1 MVFTRTV
8 CIVGAGPS
16 GLAAAKT
23 FLQHGSYVVTV
34 YEAADRVGGMWRAR
48 PGEYGDKCSPEMR
61 TNLSRF
67 TVGFSDL
74 SWSSVDLSDP
84 VTGTASPSSP
94 PMFPKAWQVGRYLE
108 KYTEK
113 FSLSPSIFLQRRVIN
128 ADVLD
133 DLKTWRVTTYDLET
147 DREETQTFDYL
158 VIASG
163 FFEQQERTF
172 KPATS
177 GELPNIQHS
186 SVFRDLSALTENPG
200 KIAIIGG
207 GISGSEAAAQAAF
220 QISSAKNSPG
230 KSNPSHAESKIYHIV
245 NRPFYCL
252 PRYLPQNPQK
262 GSPQNVN
269 LAPSF
274 LPLDLV
280 LYNLSRRGEGEISA
294 SITTVPPE
302 KAQKGHEFMRSV
314 IGGDQQEYGSLALV
328 HEAEKTQ
335 YPGYCAIT
343 DTYLEFV
350 RSGLIVPVQGWV
362 EKVDQKDGGDTFDI
376 ALRHREPWAKE
387 PGVCTVSSI
396 FQDSLLTC
404 CQTTSQ
410 LSDVSGII
418 EATGYKTDLDYLH
431 DTPKGF
437 LYPEPSCPRIPFLL
451 TRGSMLSDNPTLGFV
466 GFYEGPYWGVMEVQA
481 RYIANSWFE
490 STPDPMKPTKA
501 GLNQLDTTE
510 RMRHQLQFG
519 GALQVPQF
527 WMADYVGIIE
537 EIAREAGVKRLDA
550 AFGGQKGPI
559 FPSRYQGPTTDDETD
574 AVVQDVASVLKA
586 SEQSAKFVAAAVFR
600 AMQGVWS
607 LHRNIATRNTTPGGI
622 LTGTAQ
628 FHPRVPTDPAYAA
641 EYLYIEEGTFK
652 MDNGFSFPATR
663 RYVYRYNETTD
674 KITAWFADEDG
685 ESTGAFFNAW
695 EFCPPADERHG
706 WMAKGHHWCDPDT
719 YKSGCEFKFC
729 GASLQSFGIT
739 YEVAGPKKDY
749 CHESWYER
757 PKNQEV
763 VANLA

>member
-34 YEAADRVGGMWRAR
+34 YEATDRVGGMWRAR

-74 SWSSVDLSDP
+74 SWSSVDLSNP
-84 VTGTASPSSP
+84 VTGAVSLPSP

-113 FSLSPSIFLQRRVIN
+113 FGLESVIRFNRKVIN
-128 ADVLD
+128 ADVLED
-133 DLKTWRVTTYDLET
+133 MKTWQITTYDLET
-147 DREETQTFDYL
+147 NREETQAFDYL

-163 FFEQQERTF
+163 FFEQQGRTF

-177 GELPNIQHS
+177 GNIPNIQHS
-186 SVFRDLSALTENPG
+186 SAFRDLSALTEKPG

-207 GISGSEAAAQAAF
+207 GISGSEAVAQAAF
-220 QISSAKNSPG
+220 QISSAKHSPG
-230 KSNPSHAESKIYHIV
+230 KSKPAHAESKIYHIV

-252 PRYLPQNPQK
+252 PRYLPHNPQK
-262 GSPQNVN
+262 ESSQNVN

-314 IGGDQQEYGSLALV
+314 IGGDQQEYGSPALV
-328 HEAEKTQ
+328 HRADQTQ
-335 YPGYCAIT
+335 YPGYCGIT

-362 EKVDQKDGGDTFDI
+362 EKIEHKDGGGSFDI
-376 ALRHREPWAKE
+376 ALQHREPWAKE
-387 PGVCTVSSI
+387 AGVFAFSSKS
-396 FQDSLLTC
+396 QDFVLIRP
-404 CQTTSQ
+404 QAKSQ
-410 LSDVSGII
+410 LSDVTGII

-431 DTPKGF
+431 TTPKGF

-490 STPDPMKPTKA
+490 STPDLMNPAKA
-501 GLNQLDTTE
+501 SLNQLDTTE
-510 RMRHQLQFG
+510 RMRHQLQFTA
-519 GALQVPQF
+519 ALQVPQF

-537 EIAREAGVKRLDA
+537 EIARDAGVKRLDA

-559 FPSRYQGPTTDDETD
+559 FPSRYQGPTTDGEADV
-574 AVVQDVASVLKA
+574 VVQDVASVLKA

-607 LHRNIATRNTTPGGI
+607 LHRNIATRNITPGGV

-628 FHPRVPTDPAYAA
+628 FHPRVPTDPVYAG

-652 MDNGFSFPATR
+652 MDNGLSFPATR

-685 ESTGAFFNAW
+685 ESTGAFFNEW
-695 EFCPPADERHG
+695 EFYPPADERHG

-719 YKSGCEFKFC
+719 YKSGCEFKFR
-729 GASLQSFGIT
+729 GASLQTFGIT
-739 YEVAGPKKDY
+739 YKVAGPKKDY
-749 CHESWYER
+749 SHESWYER
-757 PKNQEV
+757 PKSQERA
-763 VANLA
+763 ANLL

>member
-1 MVFTRTV
+1 MVFTRSV
-8 CIVGAGPS
+8 CIIGAGPS
-16 GLAAAKT
+16 GLAAAKA

-34 YEAADRVGGMWRAR
+34 YEVADRVGGMWRAR
-48 PGEYGDKCSPEMR
+48 SGDYGDKCSPEMR
-61 TNLSRF
+61 INLSRF

-84 VTGTASPSSP
+84 VTGAASPSAP

-113 FSLSPSIFLQRRVIN
+113 FGLESNIFFNRKVVN
-128 ADVLD
+128 ADILED
-133 DLKTWRVTTYDLET
+133 MKTWQVSTYDLRTDESET
-147 DREETQTFDYL
+147 KTFDYL

-163 FFEQQERTF
+163 FFNQRGRSF
-172 KPATS
+172 APSAGGNTS
-177 GELPNIQHS
+177 NIQHS
-186 SVFRDLSALTENPG
+186 SAFRDLLSLTEKSG
-200 KIAIIGG
+200 KIAVIGG

-230 KSNPSHAESKIYHIV
+230 KSKPAYAESRIYHII
-245 NRPFYCL
+245 NRPFYSL
-252 PRYLPQNPQK
+252 PRYLPQNPLQE
-262 GSPQNVN
+262 SSQDTN
-269 LAPSF
+269 LAPTF

-314 IGGDQQEYGSLALV
+314 IGGDQQEYGSPALV
-328 HEAEKTQ
+328 YAADQTQ
-335 YPGYCAIT
+335 YPAYCGIS

-362 EKVDQKDGGDTFDI
+362 ESIEQKDDGDTLDI
-376 ALRHREPWAKE
+376 ALEHKGPWSREAGTK
-387 PGVCTVSSI
+387 
-396 FQDSLLTC
+396 
-404 CQTTSQ
+404 SQ
-410 LSDVSGII
+410 LSDVTGII
-418 EATGYKTDLDYLH
+418 EAMGYKVDLDYLH

-437 LYPEPSCPRIPFLL
+437 LYPDSSCPRIPFLL

-490 STPDPMKPTKA
+490 STPDPMNFPRV

-510 RMRHQLQFG
+510 RMRHQLRSEG
-519 GALQVPQF
+519 SLQVPQF

-537 EIAREAGVKRLDA
+537 EIAREAGVTRKDS
-550 AFGGQKGPI
+550 AFGGQNGPV
-559 FPSRYQGPTTDDETD
+559 FPSRYQGSGTDNEADV
-574 AVVQDVASVLKA
+574 VVQEVANTLKA
-586 SEQSAKFVAAAVFR
+586 SNEDAKFVAAAVFR

-607 LHRNIATRNTTPGGI
+607 LHRKIASHNTNPGGV

-628 FHPRVPTDPAYAA
+628 FHPRAPTDPAYAA
-641 EYLYIEEGTFK
+641 EYLYIEKGVFS
-652 MDNGFSFPATR
+652 MDNGLSFHATR

-674 KITAWFADEDG
+674 KITAWFVDEDG
-685 ESTGAFFNAW
+685 ESTGVFFNMW
-695 EFCPPADERHG
+695 EFYPPADERHG

-719 YKSGCEFKFC
+719 YKSGCEFKFR

-749 CHESWYER
+749 NHESSYER
-757 PKNQEV
+757 PKNQESSTS
-763 VANLA
+763 LL